1 MERPVTLITG
11 TRKGIGR
18 FLARHYLVEDHQVVG
33 VSRNPPE
40 WEADGYLH
48 YEADVAD
55 EQAVK
60 RIFSGIRKQFGRL
73 DNLINNAGV
82 ASMNHSL
89 LTPMASVERI
99 LSTNVAGTFL
109 FCREAA
115 RLMQRDRFGRIVN
128 VSTVAVPMR
137 LAGEAVYAASKAAVE
152 SMTRIQAKEF
162 ADFGITVNAVG
173 PPPVATDL
181 IAELG
186 EEKIRDVLRQQAIPH
201 LGTFEDVAN
210 VVDFF
215 LKRDSGMVTG
225 QVLYLGGVS

>member
-33 VSRNPPE
+33 VSRKPPE

-48 YEADVAD
+48 HEADVAD

-152 SMTRIQAKEF
+152 SMTRIQAREF

-173 PPPVATDL
+173 PGPIATDL
-181 IAELG
+181 IGGLD
-186 EEKIRDVLRQQAIPH
+186 EEKIRDVLRQQAIPR